1 MSTCSSSPARMPVV
15 DSKPALA
22 RPARSWSAALPSILA
37 AGLLVSSLAI
47 AGCCKE
53 SAPEPGQKEFE
64 TANAQIDT
72 FDKEVGFGNTP
83 EAKTLAAR
91 YAAELEKRE
100 KEAFEGGKDAEES
113 ATTQGKWLTH
123 CQLRE
128 DRVVFLVHV
137 PNLDTYEGDVRK
149 ALLDMAWETGTELT
163 KKARST
169 KDKTVVV
176 ALRGNLLFG
185 AMASGLGNAKPQLET
200 DTSIDA
206 AKLYPHFV
214 N

>member
-1 MSTCSSSPARMPVV
+1 MSTRFMPAMPVV
-15 DSKPALA
+15 NSKPSLV
-22 RPARSWSAALPSILA
+22 RPSGAWSSTLPAMLA
-37 AGLLVSSLAI
+37 AGLLVGSLALG
-47 AGCCKE
+47 GCCKE

-64 TANAQIDT
+64 TANGQIDT
-72 FDKEVGFGNTP
+72 FDKEVGFGNSP
-83 EAKTLAAR
+83 EAKTLAVR

-100 KEAFEGGKDAEES
+100 KEAFEGGKEAEES
-113 ATTQGKWLTH
+113 TTTQGKWLTH
-123 CQLRE
+123 CHLRE

-137 PNLDTYEGDVRK
+137 SNLDTYEGDVRK

-163 KKARST
+163 KKARSP

-185 AMASGLGNAKPQLET
+185 AMASGMGNAKPQLET
-200 DTSIDA
+200 STAIDA
-206 AKLYPHFV
+206 TKLYPHFV